1 MTETKIGAPKAKV
14 GLLHWVIRVSI
25 LTAILSAAGIFADA
39 DRAVAGPPSSD
50 GQSSTGTG
58 IKENRP

>member
-1 MTETKIGAPKAKV
+1 MTETKMSAPKAKV
-14 GLLHWVIRVSI
+14 ALLRWVIRVSI
-25 LTAILSAAGIFADA
+25 LTAILAAAGILADA
-39 DRAVAGPPSSD
+39 DRAVAGPPSSG